1 MPSHQLYDNGSV
13 LMLYSI
19 NTQESGQL
27 TCTAH
32 NEFGEDHVFV
42 SVIVRTRKCFYIF
55 ERLKLSLHLIKCF
68 YPKLS
73 SKIHEHKTLTLK
85 GHIEA
90 ENNAYFLYLYITK

>member
-27 TCTAH
+27 TCTAR

-42 SVIVRTRKCFYIF
+42 SVIVRTRKCIKNF
-55 ERLKLSLHLIKCF
+55 ELLKLSLHLIKCF
-68 YPKLS
+68 HPKFS
-73 SKIHEHKTLTLK
+73 SKKR
-85 GHIEA
+85 
-90 ENNAYFLYLYITK
+90 TKKVSSERTHRSGK